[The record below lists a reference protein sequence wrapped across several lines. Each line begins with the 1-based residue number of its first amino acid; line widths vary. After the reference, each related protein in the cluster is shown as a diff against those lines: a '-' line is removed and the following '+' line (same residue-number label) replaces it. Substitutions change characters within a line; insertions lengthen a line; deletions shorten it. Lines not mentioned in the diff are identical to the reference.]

1 MSNVSPRERS
11 RHPLLLALFLVTMI
25 AEIAIYFAGSVRS
38 EVQAASVQDRG
49 QGPENM
55 DHEKT
60 INLDGD
66 WFFLWRGHDQKLQ
79 RVTLHMQQ
87 DGTRL
92 VVTCRYSGSFCR
104 MPSQVGTI
112 QGTRISFSLQLDK
125 RSRVL
130 NLVGTVTNGALCGTT
145 QDQAHWIA
153 VRHFE

>member
-1 MSNVSPRERS
+1 MRNVSPRERP

-38 EVQAASVQDRG
+38 EVRAASVQDPG
-49 QGPENM
+49 QGPEQM
-55 DHEKT
+55 DHET

-66 WFFLWRGHDQKLQ
+66 WDFLWRGHDRKLQ
-79 RVTLHMQQ
+79 RITLHMQQ

-104 MPSQVGTI
+104 MPYQVGTI
-112 QGTRISFSLQLDK
+112 QGTRISFSVQLDK

-130 NLVGTVTNGALCGTT
+130 NLVGAVRNGAMYGTT
-145 QDQAHWIA
+145 QDQAVWMA
-153 VRHFE
+153 VRHFD